1 MKDTTGYPVFLD
13 LKGKRCLVVGGG
25 EVALRKTERLLKAE
39 AKVAVVALQLCQ
51 QLQQLAGQGSIVHS
65 NKAFAAAD
73 LANMVL
79 AIAATEKQ
87 EVNQQ
92 VYQAATAAGILV
104 NVVDDPALCSFTT
117 PAVIDRAPITIA
129 IGSGGAAPMLIRSLR
144 AKLEAAIPG
153 SYGDMAALMKATRGE
168 VKQRYPDL
176 RHRRRFWEMVLA
188 GPVLELVNSG
198 KYQEAEA
205 RLRSMLQQQQVT
217 TDGEVYLVGGGPG
230 DPDLLTFKAMR
241 LMQQADIVIYDRL
254 IAPEILDL
262 VRRDAE
268 RIYVGKEKD
277 IHTVPQEKIN
287 QYLVDKAKQGNRV
300 LRLKGG
306 DPFIF
311 GRGGE
316 EIEELAS
323 NHIPFHIVPGIT
335 AASGCA
341 AYAGIP
347 LTHRDYANSCIFVT
361 GHIKEQKLQMN
372 WDAIIQPHQ
381 TIAVYMGVHSLHLL
395 CQELSARGMR
405 PDMPAALIQQGTT
418 RKQKVHT
425 ATIATLPQ
433 IAENSNIKP
442 PSMIIIGEVVGLR
455 DKLQPELSCK

>member
-13 LKGKRCLVVGGG
+13 LKDKHCLVVGGG

-39 AKVAVVALQLCQ
+39 AKVTVVAPQLCP
-51 QLQQLAGQGSIVHS
+51 QLQRLAGQGGIVHS
-65 NKAFAAAD
+65 NKSFAAED
-73 LANMVL
+73 LAEMVL
-79 AIAATEKQ
+79 VVAATEKQ
-87 EVNQQ
+87 DVNRQ
-92 VYQAATAAGILV
+92 VHQAASTAGILI
-104 NVVDDPALCSFTT
+104 NVVDNPGLCNFTT
-117 PAVIDRAPITIA
+117 PAVIDRDPIAIA
-129 IGSGGAAPMLIRSLR
+129 IGSGGAAPMLVRSLR
-144 AKLEAAIPG
+144 VKLEAAIP
-153 SYGDMAALMKATRGE
+153 SAYGDMARLMKDARAE

-176 RHRRRFWEMVLA
+176 RHRRRFWEMVLT
-188 GPVLELVNSG
+188 GPVSELINSG
-198 KYQEAEA
+198 KCQEAKA
-205 RLRSMLQQQQVT
+205 MLHGMLQQRQVT
-217 TDGEVYLVGGGPG
+217 TTGEVYLVGGGPG

-241 LMQQADIVIYDRL
+241 FMQQADIVIYDRL

-347 LTHRDYANSCIFVT
+347 LTHRDYAHSCIFIT

-372 WDAIIQPHQ
+372 WDAIIQPNQ
-381 TIAVYMGVHSLHLL
+381 TIAIYMGLHSLPLL

-405 PDMPAALIQQGTT
+405 SDMPAALIQQGTT
-418 RKQKVHT
+418 KKQKVYV
-425 ATIATLPQ
+425 ATIGTLPQ
-433 IAENSNIKP
+433 IAEDSNIKP

-455 DKLQPELSCK
+455 GKLQPDAV